1 MHRNNAKFEWNS
13 SLEQLSWSWVHWKN
27 KTYKLRGRTFDFL
40 GGYGWF
46 QKKNILQTDFEEKKF
61 LQGGTWPK
69 KKILHC
75 KNISFMEYNAWK
87 NLTPLYVRKKILSQ
101 AVSKKKILTQI
112 KSPIPLLK
120 KSNGRPLNR

>member
-69 KKILHC
+69 KKSYTAKIYLSWSIMLEKILHRC
-75 KNISFMEYNAWK
+75 MSG
-87 NLTPLYVRKKILSQ
+87 KKFYLKRFR
-101 AVSKKKILTQI
+101 KKKILTQI

>member
-1 MHRNNAKFEWNS
+1 MKQFSRAIIMILSTLEKQNVQAKGPNVWLFRGV
-13 SLEQLSWSWVHWKN
+13 WV
-27 KTYKLRGRTFDFL
+27 
-40 GGYGWF
+40 
-46 QKKNILQTDFEEKKF
+46 ISEKKYPADWF
-61 LQGGTWPK
+61 RGEKILARRYLAK
-69 KKILHC
+69 KKILHR